1 MRKLAAFVLPL
12 VICACAGQAVQVK
25 GVTVS
30 FEPYDGS
37 PAIPARFD
45 SSSEPTTPLPE
56 VRMAY
61 QKHILGNGLTLIL
74 HEDHKAPVVAINV
87 WYHVGSK
94 DERPGRTGFA
104 HLFEHL
110 MFNGSEHHNDEFFRP
125 LEAIGATKMN
135 GTTWYDR
142 TNYFQNVPVNAL
154 DMTLWLE
161 SDRMGHLLGV
171 IDQLRLDEQRE
182 VVLNEKRQG
191 ENEPYGKVEDLVA
204 AATYPAGH
212 PYSWTTIGSEADLKA
227 AALADVKQWFRDHYG
242 AANAVLVVAGDI
254 NPAEVK
260 AKVEKYFGDIA
271 PGPAQKR
278 HGEWVAK
285 MSGEKRATLQDRV
298 PQVRLYKVWNIPGY
312 CADDNNRL
320 GLAAAVLA
328 DGKNSRLYQRLVY
341 REQTATSVDIGIGPF
356 EIGSQFALD
365 VMVKPGGD
373 IRAVEKA
380 VDEELRRFLDEGPTA
395 DELSRVKTKVFA
407 GEVRGLERLDGFG
420 GKSAKLAEYQ
430 VYCGTPDRYF
440 ELLEGIKTATTAE
453 IREAA
458 KAWLSDGVFVLD
470 VEPIPEFTAS
480 KTGADRSKLPSAG
493 APPALKLPPLQRDQL
508 SNGLKIVL
516 AERHEAPVVQ
526 MSLMADAGFAAD
538 QGIKAGTAKL
548 TMDMLD
554 EGTRELDA
562 LTIARRQEELGA
574 VISAGSTLDTSAVGL
589 NTLTTQLE
597 PGLDLYAEV
606 LLNPSFPANELER
619 LRKLQLAAIQQEKA
633 QPRGIATRLYPKLIY
648 GEGHAYANPR
658 SGLGYEDSVKAITV
672 EDLRGF
678 HQRWFRPDNA
688 TLLIVGDTTLA
699 QVKPLLEKRL
709 GNWGAPSVA
718 KPTKNIA
725 AVGLPAQTRVFLINK
740 TGAEQTLL
748 LAAHVAPPKS
758 DPDDLAMLTVVT
770 ALGGN
775 FVSRLNMNLREEK
788 HWSYGAYAG
797 LSDARGPRPFV
808 AYAPVQTDKT
818 AESIRE
824 MQRELSELVGKR
836 PLSATELSF
845 AKNSLVLSLP
855 GENETVGELGR
866 SYATILTYGLPDSY
880 WNDYVTQVSGL
891 SAGPVEAAARKLV
904 QPQALTWVIVGD
916 LSKIETP
923 VRALGLGNIQVLDT
937 DGKIQAPP

>member
-1 MRKLAAFVLPL
+1 MKKVAAFILPV
-12 VICACAGQAVQVK
+12 VICACAGQNVQVK

-37 PAIPARFD
+37 PATPARFVTD
-45 SSSEPTTPLPE
+45 PEPATSLPE
-56 VRMAY
+56 VRIAY

-74 HEDHKAPVVAINV
+74 HEDHKSPVVAVNL

-171 IDQLRLDEQRE
+171 IDQARLDEQRE

-191 ENEPYGKVEDLVA
+191 ENEPYGKVDDLIA

-212 PYSWTTIGSEADLKA
+212 PYSWTTIGSYEDLRA
-227 AALADVKQWFRDHYG
+227 ATLPDVKDWFRERYG

-254 NPAEVK
+254 NPAEVR

-285 MSGEKRATLQDRV
+285 MAGEKRATLQDRV
-298 PQVRLYKVWNIPGY
+298 PQARLYKIWNIPGH
-312 CADDNNRL
+312 CSDDNNRL
-320 GLAAAVLA
+320 GIAAAVLA

-341 REQTATSVDIGIGPF
+341 REQTATSVDVSIGPF

-395 DELSRVKTKVFA
+395 DELARVKTKIFA
-407 GEVRGLERLDGFG
+407 GEVRGLERLDGFS

-430 VYCGTPDRYF
+430 VYCGTPERYF
-440 ELLEGIKTATTAE
+440 QLLEGIKVANATE
-453 IREAA
+453 VRETA

-470 VEPIPEFTAS
+470 VEPIPEFTAA
-480 KTGADRSKLPSAG
+480 KTGADRSALPTAG
-493 APPALKLPPLQRDQL
+493 APPVLQLPPLQRDQL

-526 MSLMADAGFAAD
+526 MSLMADAGYAAD
-538 QGIKAGTAKL
+538 QGIKPGTAKL
-548 TMDMLD
+548 AMDMLD
-554 EGTRELDA
+554 EGTRDLDSLA
-562 LTIARRQEELGA
+562 ISRRQEELGA
-574 VISAGSTLDTSAVGL
+574 TISAGSTLDTSAVGL
-589 NTLTTQLE
+589 NTLTAKLE
-597 PGLDLYAEV
+597 PSLELYAEV
-606 LLNPSFPANELER
+606 LLNPSFPPHELER

-658 SGLGYEDSVKAITV
+658 SGLGYEETVKAITV
-672 EDLRGF
+672 EDLRNF

-699 QVKPLLEKRL
+699 QIKPLLEKRL
-709 GNWGAPSVA
+709 GGWRAPAAEKSA
-718 KPTKNIA
+718 KNLA
-725 AVGLPAQTRVFLINK
+725 AVDLPAQPRVFLINK

-748 LAAHVAPPKS
+748 MAAHLAPPKS
-758 DPDDLAMLTVVT
+758 DPDDLAMQTVVT

-788 HWSYGAYAG
+788 RWSYGAFSS

-808 AYAPVQTDKT
+808 AYAPVQADKT
-818 AESIRE
+818 VESIRE
-824 MQRELSELVGKR
+824 MRRELSELIGQR
-836 PLSATELSF
+836 PLTAAELSF

-855 GENETVGELGR
+855 GENETVSELGR
-866 SYATILTYGLPDSY
+866 SYATLLTYGLPDSY
-880 WNDYVTQVSGL
+880 WNDYVTEVSGL
-891 SAGPVEAAARKLV
+891 GAATIAGAARKLV
-904 QPQALTWVIVGD
+904 QPQALTWIIVGD
-916 LSKIETP
+916 LSKIEAP
-923 VRALGLGNIQVLDT
+923 VRALGIGAVQVLDT
-937 DGKIQAPP
+937 DGKAIR